1 MNFFDPKIPKNK
13 VLVEILH
20 THSSQYLLKCMLF
33 LNASSKYRSG
43 MPETVQEYL
52 QTCGQFIPIKQVTY
66 NTAKKIES
74 SPDAISLYNINEII
88 YIKETSIC
96 MPEDTNDLMGQIV
109 TLKNKST
116 IKLAVTKNIM
126 GNYTRLAE
134 YANSSIQFLKFV
146 KNNIYI
152 YINKD
157 YIFSMKNI

>member
-1 MNFFDPKIPKNK
+1 MDFFDPKIPKKK

-20 THSSQYLLKCMLF
+20 THSSQYLLKCMFF
-33 LNASSKYRSG
+33 LNTSSKYRSG
-43 MPETVQEYL
+43 MSETVQEYL
-52 QTCGQFIPIKQVTY
+52 HNCGQFVPIKQVTY
-66 NTAKKIES
+66 NTAKKTET
-74 SPDAISLYNINEII
+74 SPETISLYNINEII

-96 MPEDTNDLMGQIV
+96 MPEDTKDLMDLIV

-126 GNYTRLAE
+126 GHYTRLAE
-134 YANSSIQFLKFV
+134 YSNSSIQFLKFV